1 MDEQL
6 NLLSIKEGLPG
17 MHKDLCSHYYSA
29 CMTTLHRA
37 GHIVNG
43 TILHLDGNRKG
54 SIPLYW
60 EDYFDETIDR
70 SWKEINYCTDHAAVC
85 MSCVL
90 AIHETEFTIV
100 ERSCKGDG
108 FDYWLGYKE
117 DHLFNHAARLEISG
131 ILKESRINTIEKRLK
146 DKMKQTEQ
154 SDETCL
160 PAYISIIEF
169 GKPKA
174 LFIKK

>member
-1 MDEQL
+1 MG
-6 NLLSIKEGLPG
+6 KR
-17 MHKDLCSHYYSA
+17 
-29 CMTTLHRA
+29 T
-37 GHIVNG
+37 
-43 TILHLDGNRKG
+43 
-54 SIPLYW
+54 
-60 EDYFDETIDR
+60 FR
-70 SWKEINYCTDHAAVC
+70 SQKSKHF
-85 MSCVL
+85 VL
-90 AIHETEFTIV
+90 RII
-100 ERSCKGDG
+100 
-108 FDYWLGYKE
+108 

-131 ILKESRINTIEKRLK
+131 ILKESRTNTIEKRLK